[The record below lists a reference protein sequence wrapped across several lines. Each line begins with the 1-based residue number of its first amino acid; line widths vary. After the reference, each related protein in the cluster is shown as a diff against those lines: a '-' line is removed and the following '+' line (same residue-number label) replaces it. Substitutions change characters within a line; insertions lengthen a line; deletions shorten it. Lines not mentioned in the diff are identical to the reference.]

1 MTRLGGCLGPIR
13 CRPYQLDESDRAQ
26 THFMTKAGGVL
37 RHIGPGDDRR
47 DPGVYEEYSRA

>member
-26 THFMTKAGGVL
+26 THFMTKEGGVSC
-37 RHIGPGDDRR
+37 HMGPGDDRR